1 MNDPSIDLVLLKKLC
16 NELQRELAYSQA
28 DTDAVARL
36 ARDSFRLYA
45 LRSGVEWYAASYS
58 AFFLRDAGFLS

>member
-36 ARDSFRLYA
+36 ARD
-45 LRSGVEWYAASYS
+45 VEY
-58 AFFLRDAGFLS
+58 LAGRMIAWAGGE